1 MSKSEE
7 LSVAEFFRFGM
18 EAANHSAALEMQRQE
33 MSERSERGARV
44 SAEGAADRKDSELS

>member
-18 EAANHSAALEMQRQE
+18 EAASHSASLEMQRQNA
-33 MSERSERGARV
+33 MGDSDTTSVERATDCPEDEV
-44 SAEGAADRKDSELS
+44 S

>member
-33 MSERSERGARV
+33 MAERGVRV
-44 SAEGAADRKDSELS
+44 SAEGSADRNDSELS